1 VLAALHEKAPASL
14 HPRECPLW
22 VKSRHRLALVDV
34 RFTPKADIAE
44 LEEHFGFVRKA
55 TPSTG

>member
-34 RFTPKADIAE
+34 RFTPKADIGE
-44 LEEHFGFVRKA
+44 RDHNVR
-55 TPSTG
+55 